1 LWVILKRIFSI
12 KAKIFPIYLYKSII
26 LSEKDKKPSIFD
38 QKDLT
43 RLTLNDYCP
52 QKVFIGKMTNTE
64 LMVKKITLPLEEYK
78 KLKENVSISRYKY
91 EEILD
96 TIDVL
101 TNKKV
106 QKEIKDS
113 KKQIRAGKYVT
124 LKQLEN
130 DI

>member
-1 LWVILKRIFSI
+1 
-12 KAKIFPIYLYKSII
+12 
-26 LSEKDKKPSIFD
+26 
-38 QKDLT
+38 
-43 RLTLNDYCP
+43 
-52 QKVFIGKMTNTE
+52 MTNTE

-106 QKEIKDS
+106 QKEINDS

-124 LKQLEN
+124 LKQL
-130 DI
+130 I